1 MHDDTLTI
9 SFADAFPPKKLP
21 AQLPAEMPA
30 EMPAEAQDE
39 AHAGVPFAALSAA
52 AATTVLLEAC
62 GGSGGSD
69 SPGGTSVA
77 TQQAAV
83 QSLSAD
89 YAAARFLQH
98 AQFSSSQA
106 DIDAVKAKG
115 RAVWLDEQIAAAPGQ
130 KGWDWLAERGYA
142 VIDANQFY
150 QMDYQANFM
159 AWQQILSQPDGVRRR
174 CALALSEFFVVSISG
189 VSNLQWAQFAVANYW
204 DLLTENAFGNFRS
217 LLEQVT
223 LSVAMGEFLNTLGN
237 QKEDATTGRLPDEN
251 YAREVMQLF
260 TIGLVQLNLD
270 GTPKLGEDG
279 APVETYSQ
287 SEVSNLARVF
297 TGFQA
302 DESDGMTTS
311 AVAPTYR
318 LKQVGYTRRPMVLNA
333 SRHST
338 LEARF
343 LGVTV
348 PAGTDGKTALK
359 IALDA
364 LFNHPNVGP
373 FFGRQMIQRLVCSD
387 PSPAYVARVAAAF
400 NNNGKGVR
408 GDLGAVFRAVLLD
421 DEANSTAG
429 LTSTTFGKLREPMVR
444 LAQWTRTFKANSL
457 KGTWKLGKF
466 DFSAV
471 DALAQSPLQSPS
483 VFNFFRPGYIPP
495 GTVMAASRST
505 VPEFQLVNESTTASW
520 VNFLQNIVRSGIWVR
535 APELITSPDA
545 ATPTDGYDIVPDYSA
560 ELALVGNPD
569 ALVARLNLL
578 LCAGQLSSA
587 TVSMIVAAL
596 GSDKTTTTST
606 DNSKR
611 SYVAKAIMFVM
622 CCAEYLVQK

>member
-1 MHDDTLTI
+1 MHNDSPTHDDTATM
-9 SFADAFPPKKLP
+9 SSANPMPVAPVQEEVQDKL
-21 AQLPAEMPA
+21 
-30 EMPAEAQDE
+30 
-39 AHAGVPFAALSAA
+39 PFAALSAA
-52 AATTVLLEAC
+52 AAAALFLEAC
-62 GGSGGSD
+62 GGGNSGSSSDASGSA
-69 SPGGTSVA
+69 PTTS
-77 TQQAAV
+77 QQTAA

-98 AQFSSSQA
+98 AQFSSSQS

-115 RAVWLDEQIAAAPGQ
+115 RAAWLDEQIAAAPGQ

-150 QMDYQANFM
+150 QMDYQANYM
-159 AWQQILSQPDGVRRR
+159 AWQQILSQSDGVRRR

-189 VSNLQWAQFAVANYW
+189 VSTLQWAQFAVASYW
-204 DLLTENAFGNFRS
+204 DLLTENAFGNFRT
-217 LLEQVT
+217 LLERIT
-223 LSVAMGEFLNTLGN
+223 LNVAMGEFLNTLGN
-237 QKEDATTGRLPDEN
+237 QKEDAATGRLPDEN

-270 GTPKLGEDG
+270 GTPTLGAGG
-279 APVETYSQ
+279 ATIETYNQ
-287 SEVSNLARVF
+287 SDVSNLARVF
-297 TGFQA
+297 TGYLA
-302 DESDGMTTS
+302 DESDGTTTS

-333 SRHST
+333 SRHSM
-338 LEARF
+338 LEATF

-348 PAGTDGKTALK
+348 PAGTEGRAALK

-373 FFGRQMIQRLVCSD
+373 FFGRQMIQRLVCSH
-387 PSPAYVARVAAAF
+387 PSPAYVARVAAVF
-400 NNNGKGVR
+400 NDNGKGVR

-444 LAQWTRTFKANSL
+444 VAQWARTFKANSL
-457 KGTWKLGKF
+457 KGTWKVAKF
-466 DFSAV
+466 DYSAV
-471 DALAQSPLQSPS
+471 DALAQSPLQAPT

-495 GTVMAASRST
+495 GTVMAASKST
-505 VPEFQLVNESTTASW
+505 APEFQLVNESTTASW
-520 VNFLQNIVRSGIWVR
+520 VNFMQNIVWSGIWVR
-535 APELITSPDA
+535 APELITSPSA
-545 ATPTDGYDIVPDYSA
+545 ATPTDGPDIVPDYSA
-560 ELALVGNPD
+560 EFALVGNPEV
-569 ALVARLNLL
+569 LVARLNLL

-596 GSDKTTTTST
+596 GTDKTTITSS